1 MTTFAITISEWN
13 SSKFKDIPVTQAA
26 LNLINKSEILKG
38 DIRTYQASDSFPVE
52 LMATPATASSASYTL
67 PKAGL
72 GGKVSIGINRVSTP
86 EGTFNILAH
95 ELGHFRLESPG
106 AAIGNAR
113 ANARAV
119 SDKVAYEA
127 ACNLTEGFAKL
138 NEFKARDEAIKSTQQ
153 QAIAEGRPLNIQE
166 QILIDRWLGLG
177 GLANSPEVKDYRIV
191 DAIRESAKFKRVRS
205 FIIIFV

>member
-26 LNLINKSEILKG
+26 LNLINKSEILKS
-38 DIRTYQASDSFPVE
+38 DIRAYQTSNADNVE
-52 LMATPATASSASYTL
+52 LLTAPRLADSASYR
-67 PKAGL
+67 PPAGAK
-72 GGKVSIGINRVSTP
+72 GGQVFIGINRVSTP

-95 ELGHFRLESPG
+95 ELGHFRVESPG
-106 AAIGNAR
+106 AAIANAR